1 MCIHNPNLNN
11 CAACVGQSMLGQSN
25 QNQGLQQQY
34 QAHQQVVQGLQQ
46 QYQATVPFG
55 ATGSGSSASFDID
68 YQMFLKYAELSDGEL
83 MNRFYDEELVYKENL
98 ERQIEFLKS
107 QTEKYIANHRIAFLN
122 WVARYRKQITEDR
135 LNNLKAFL

>member
-1 MCIHNPNLNN
+1 MCIHNFQANQN
-11 CAACVGQSMLGQSN
+11 CAACVGQSMLGSPH
-25 QNQGLQQQY
+25 QGLQQQY
-34 QAHQQVVQGLQQ
+34 QAHQQVQGLQQ

-55 ATGSGSSASFDID
+55 ATGSSASSFNSD

-83 MNRFYDEELVYKENL
+83 MNRFYDEELAFKESL

-107 QTEKYIANHRIAFLN
+107 QTERDIAAHRIAFLN
-122 WVARYRKQITEDR
+122 WVAKYRKQITEDR